1 SGALGFLSCNGAA
14 DLNIVIRT
22 AVFTDGRM
30 HIGAGGAIVLASDP
44 EEEYQEMLLKTAA
57 TMRAYHTGRVDD
69 LPPAEPPESAAAL
82 VAASAPAE
90 EADR

>member
-1 SGALGFLSCNGAA
+1 
-14 DLNIVIRT
+14 
-22 AVFTDGRM
+22 M

-57 TMRAYHTGRVDD
+57 TMRAYHAVGA
-69 LPPAEPPESAAAL
+69 LPPAEPAVALATAAVPAGGT
-82 VAASAPAE
+82 PAE